1 MKLLLLLLYRYRSL
15 ACMEVMEVRGNY
27 HSFRSF
33 GKLRDNSLERMGMGQ
48 VHKGICPLIS
58 LNSPLTFRLRKLSR
72 TVFLIGWIFSTSF
85 SLVFSVL
92 AADKFLSLLVCQIAY
107 RIVDRNRRRY
117 FFCFYLYL
125 FLFFATYKVNN

>member
-107 RIVDRNRRRY
+107 RIVDRNIYRY
-117 FFCFYLYL
+117 FLYIL
-125 FLFFATYKVNN
+125 PISFSFLCDI